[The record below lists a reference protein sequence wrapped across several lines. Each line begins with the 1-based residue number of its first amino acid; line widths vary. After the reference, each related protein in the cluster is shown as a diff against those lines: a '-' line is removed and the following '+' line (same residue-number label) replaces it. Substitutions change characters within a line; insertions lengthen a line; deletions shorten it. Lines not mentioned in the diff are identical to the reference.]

1 MDKAIYLE
9 YEKNERTGKHA
20 FLKPIVDSD
29 FCTGCGLCERACVT
43 KKATITIVPREV
55 VLGTLDDHYIKGWD
69 KKDEKRLEN
78 AKAETTTTELS
89 KESAMDS
96 LNDMGGLLDDD

>member
-1 MDKAIYLE
+1 LDKAIYLE

-20 FLKPIVDSD
+20 FLKPIVNSD

-43 KKATITIVPREV
+43 EKAAIF
-55 VLGTLDDHYIKGWD
+55 VLPKEIALGAVGNHYIKGWD
-69 KKDEKRLEN
+69 KKDESRL
-78 AKAETTTTELS
+78 KDAESHITTTNLS
-89 KESAMDS
+89 KNSAVDT